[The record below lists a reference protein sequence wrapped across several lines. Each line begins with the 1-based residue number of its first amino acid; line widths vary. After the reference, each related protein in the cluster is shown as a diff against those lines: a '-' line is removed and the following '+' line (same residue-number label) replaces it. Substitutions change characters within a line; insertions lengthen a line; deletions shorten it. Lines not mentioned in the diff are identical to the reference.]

1 MATAK
6 LPPIRVDAISLVVTT
21 LEVVVGIGTLKVLAY
36 RWHGNPFAQAFLTL
50 F

>member
-1 MATAK
+1 MAKGT
-6 LPPIRVDAISLVVTT
+6 LPPIRVDAVSLVVTT

-36 RWHGNPFAQAFLTL
+36 KYHGHPLAQAFLVL

>member
-6 LPPIRVDAISLVVTT
+6 LPPVRIDAIQLVVTT

-36 RWHGNPFAQAFLTL
+36 KYHGNPFAQAFLTL